1 MIVKWTLILVMH
13 NWIFSWNHRFKFN
26 KNTIK
31 DIVKEKGSEL
41 KHTKNLLEIADS
53 SLKEK

>member
-1 MIVKWTLILVMH
+1 MCDSYKEILEKD
-13 NWIFSWNHRFKFN
+13 IGLFN